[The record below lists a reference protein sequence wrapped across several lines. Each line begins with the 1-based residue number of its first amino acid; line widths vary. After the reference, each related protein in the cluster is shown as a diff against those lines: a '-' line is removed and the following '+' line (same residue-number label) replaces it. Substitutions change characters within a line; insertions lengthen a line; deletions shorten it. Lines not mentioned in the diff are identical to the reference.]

1 MLRLGSPPL
10 RKRNIRNIRNRMPA
24 HESVLPAI
32 FVLFVAL
39 VALYSE
45 GVLDTLATHR
55 ESLLGRTREA
65 WHLSMRST
73 LGFIPYGLR
82 REAKPLSLSGFPLM
96 SPKAIQRCHYCRR
109 AH

>member
-1 MLRLGSPPL
+1 MLRLGSPPF

-32 FVLFVAL
+32 FVSFVAL

-65 WHLSMRST
+65 WHLRCAA
-73 LGFIPYGLR
+73 PW
-82 REAKPLSLSGFPLM
+82 ALSRMASGERP
-96 SPKAIQRCHYCRR
+96 SPCH
-109 AH
+109 